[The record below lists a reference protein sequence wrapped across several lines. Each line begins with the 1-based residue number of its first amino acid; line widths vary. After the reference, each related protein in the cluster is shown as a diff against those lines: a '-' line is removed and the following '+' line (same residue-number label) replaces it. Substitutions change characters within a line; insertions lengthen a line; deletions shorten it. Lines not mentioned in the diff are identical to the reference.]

1 MIPIHSVLAATD
13 FSTGA
18 AKAVRRATQLAIE
31 HGAEVD
37 LLHVI
42 SGPGLKA
49 IRELFGAPQQV
60 EAGLAEDANHRLHN
74 LARRVARQ
82 TGTPPRTQVRSGK
95 VAEEII
101 ATAESADLLIMGA
114 RGSTALRDVFLGTTT
129 DRVLHKCPRPVLIV
143 KRPAFVPYEN
153 VLVPVGHGPTSTLAV
168 RLAARLAPHADMTV
182 LHAFSVPFEARLNLA
197 GVAQDDID
205 RYRLDARHEAVRH
218 VDSILRDVD
227 TGDRLVRRSI
237 EPGEAPRLILR
248 REKELE
254 ADLIVIGKHGDSLLD
269 VMFLG
274 SVTRHVIG
282 GSKCDVLVVGEEA
295 EQQTLT

>member
-1 MIPIHSVLAATD
+1 
-13 FSTGA
+13 
-18 AKAVRRATQLAIE
+18 
-31 HGAEVD
+31 
-37 LLHVI
+37 
-42 SGPGLKA
+42 
-49 IRELFGAPQQV
+49 
-60 EAGLAEDANHRLHN
+60 
-74 LARRVARQ
+74 
-82 TGTPPRTQVRSGK
+82 
-95 VAEEII
+95 
-101 ATAESADLLIMGA
+101 
-114 RGSTALRDVFLGTTT
+114 
-129 DRVLHKCPRPVLIV
+129 
-143 KRPAFVPYEN
+143 
-153 VLVPVGHGPTSTLAV
+153 
-168 RLAARLAPHADMTV
+168 MTV

-227 TGDRLVRRSI
+227 IGDRLVRRSI

-248 REKELE
+248 REKELG

-274 SVTRHVIG
+274 SVTRHIIG